1 MSEVLVLHHGE
12 RSFHPYSWPPHS
24 QGGLAEPRRNPGLG
38 TRTVLQVALSL
49 FFYQVSQTAFSG
61 QEDNKIHGPR
71 KFRLPS
77 FKAS

>member
-49 FFYQVSQTAFSG
+49 FFLSG
-61 QEDNKIHGPR
+61 VPDSL
-71 KFRLPS
+71 FR
-77 FKAS
+77 AGG